1 MQLHLAP
8 LVRFLPP
15 SVFFKWKALTSL
27 LILLLK
33 YKSEKEYFFQLS
45 ESIRLDKLWNCYLAI
60 ILSLVHGKNH
70 LRRHPVRR
78 PNKTV
83 GRTRDTGRAEVGQLD
98 VTRICYQ
105 NIASF
110 YVPKIV
116 NSWLKNGEDILS
128 FLPLSFVLRQFLFSI
143 RREIARNPR
152 WIKKVSNTTQRWVNG
167 CMRIN

>member
-1 MQLHLAP
+1 MYLTSKKEEINSQILGCIYIYPLWLDFYAHPFFFLNEKLLAP
-8 LVRFLPP
+8 CLFYFWNINLKK
-15 SVFFKWKALTSL
+15 VF
-27 LILLLK
+27 
-33 YKSEKEYFFQLS
+33 FFQLS
-45 ESIRLDKLWNCYLAI
+45 ESIRLDKLLNCYLAI

-110 YVPKIV
+110 YVPKVNIFRVGIKLLNGFIYFMIV
-116 NSWLKNGEDILS
+116 LNK
-128 FLPLSFVLRQFLFSI
+128 
-143 RREIARNPR
+143 
-152 WIKKVSNTTQRWVNG
+152 T
-167 CMRIN
+167 